1 MSKLLMGAVNV
12 DGVVRRTLTDGD
24 DPDDKSNGVTRRPS
38 QDGKEEWEG
47 RFTVFGPCRT
57 GTAVITSAFRH
68 AARPMNLR
76 GSFQRALKQTLK
88 LAVAA
93 VETLQSIAAVMV
105 KHHRKRGSNH
115 SHMFCRTFR
124 VV

>member
-1 MSKLLMGAVNV
+1 MAAQIGSQLNPEKPPVAG
-12 DGVVRRTLTDGD
+12 
-24 DPDDKSNGVTRRPS
+24 RPS

-47 RFTVFGPCRT
+47 RLTVFGPSRT

-68 AARPMNLR
+68 AAHPLNLR

-93 VETLQSIAAVMV
+93 VETVCTIAAVMV
-105 KHHRKRGSNH
+105 MHRAET
-115 SHMFCRTFR
+115 CR
-124 VV
+124 